1 MRAFARFACGL
12 VAAWARVF
20 WVWGWVVV
28 VLGEREWGVE
38 RALVQPVDLVELVVR
53 VGVRVY

>member
-1 MRAFARFACGL
+1 VRAFARFACGL
-12 VAAWARVF
+12 VAVWARVF
-20 WVWGWVVV
+20 WVWGWGVV

-38 RALVQPVDLVELVVR
+38 RALVQPVDLVDLVVW

>member
-1 MRAFARFACGL
+1 M
-12 VAAWARVF
+12 F